1 MTTHPAYRV
10 LSVTR
15 LVGQI
20 YAGYKAIQ
28 LLGKV
33 TNSDYADEQ
42 LRRHH
47 RRCAELIYR
56 TAADLQ
62 GLLIKSCQFIGTR
75 ADVLPDEYIEVLSR
89 LQDRVPPRPVAEITR
104 TIEQELRRPVKE
116 VFRTFDPKPLA
127 AASLAQVHRA
137 TTRDGREVAVK
148 VQYDNIAELVE
159 IDLRTF
165 SFFVNLLAKIEKSFD
180 MRLVIRELSKYLPR
194 ELDFEHEAK
203 NSEHIRANLSVRGDV
218 IVPEVLREYTTK
230 KLLVMEY
237 VPGIKVTDVEALK
250 AAGIDK
256 HQVAHLLSEVYCHQI
271 LIDGF
276 FHADPHP
283 GNILVQPG
291 PKLVLLDFG
300 LAKDFPPGFQLRIAE
315 LTGAI
320 LANDPARTAAAFE
333 ALGFRTRDG
342 DPNTLLALGEAF
354 LGRVARE
361 GKAYADKEMID
372 QLNEELPR
380 VLRANPI
387 VEAPSDILLVVRV
400 MGLLAGIGKQLDS
413 RVDPMAMLLPF
424 VAGSGP
430 QAGDTVH

>member
-1 MTTHPAYRV
+1 MQHHPVYRV
-10 LSVTR
+10 FSVTR

-33 TNSDYADEQ
+33 TSSDFADDQ

-47 RRCAELIYR
+47 RRCAELVYR

-89 LQDRVPPRPVAEITR
+89 LHDRVPPRPVAEIMR
-104 TIEQELRRPVKE
+104 TIEAELGLPVSE
-116 VFRTFDPKPLA
+116 VFSEFDATPLA

-148 VQYDNIAELVE
+148 VQYDNIAHLVDV
-159 IDLRTF
+159 DLRTF
-165 SFFVNLLAKIEKSFD
+165 SFFVNLLARIEKTFD

-194 ELDFEHEAK
+194 ELDFEHEAS
-203 NSEHIRANLSVRGDV
+203 NSAHIRANLSGRGDV

-237 VPGIKVTDVEALK
+237 VPGIKVTDVAALK
-250 AAGIDK
+250 EAGIDK
-256 HQVAHLLSEVYCHQI
+256 HHVAHLLSEVYCHQI

-291 PKLVLLDFG
+291 PRLVLLDFG
-300 LAKDFPPGFQLRIAE
+300 LAKDFPPGFQLRIVE
-315 LTGAI
+315 LTGSI
-320 LANDPARTAAAFE
+320 LANDPARTAAAFA
-333 ALGFRTRDG
+333 ALGFRTRNG
-342 DPNTLLALGEAF
+342 DPDTLLALGEAF

-361 GKAYADKEMID
+361 GKAYADKELIE

-387 VEAPSDILLVVRV
+387 VEAPSDILLVIRV

-413 RVDPMAMLLPF
+413 KVDPMAMLLPF
-424 VAGSGP
+424 VAGTG
-430 QAGDTVH
+430 AGAADTVH

>member
-1 MTTHPAYRV
+1 MHHHPVYRV

-33 TNSDYADEQ
+33 TSAAYADEQ

-47 RRCAELIYR
+47 RRCAELIYE
-56 TAADLQ
+56 TAAQLQ

-89 LQDRVPPRPVAEITR
+89 LHDRVPPRPLAEIQR
-104 TIEQELRRPVKE
+104 TVEAELRRPLKE
-116 VFRTFDPKPLA
+116 VFSEFDAAPLA

-137 TTRDGREVAVK
+137 VTRDGREVAVK
-148 VQYDNIAELVE
+148 VQYDNIARLVDV
-159 IDLRTF
+159 DLRTF
-165 SFFVNLLAKIEKSFD
+165 SFFVHLLARIEKTFD

-194 ELDFEHEAK
+194 ELDFEHEAS
-203 NSEHIRANLSVRGDV
+203 NSAHIRANLSGRGDV
-218 IVPEVLREYTTK
+218 IVPEVLRELTTK

-237 VPGIKVTDVEALK
+237 VPGIKVTDVAALK
-250 AAGIDK
+250 NAGIDK
-256 HQVAHLLSEVYCHQI
+256 HQVAHLLSQVYCHQI

-291 PKLVLLDFG
+291 PRLVLLDFG
-300 LAKDFPPGFQLRIAE
+300 LAKDFPPGFQMRIVE
-315 LTGAI
+315 LTGSI
-320 LANDPARTAAAFE
+320 LANDAARTAAAFA
-333 ALGFRTRDG
+333 ALGFRTRNG
-342 DPNTLLALGEAF
+342 DPDTLLALGEAF
-354 LGRVARE
+354 LGRVARD
-361 GKAYADKEMID
+361 GKAYADKELIE

-413 RVDPMAMLLPF
+413 KVDPMAMLLPF
-424 VAGSGP
+424 VAGSVP
-430 QAGDTVH
+430 SATETIH

>member
-1 MTTHPAYRV
+1 
-10 LSVTR
+10 
-15 LVGQI
+15 
-20 YAGYKAIQ
+20 
-28 LLGKV
+28 
-33 TNSDYADEQ
+33 
-42 LRRHH
+42 
-47 RRCAELIYR
+47 
-56 TAADLQ
+56 
-62 GLLIKSCQFIGTR
+62 
-75 ADVLPDEYIEVLSR
+75 
-89 LQDRVPPRPVAEITR
+89 
-104 TIEQELRRPVKE
+104 
-116 VFRTFDPKPLA
+116 
-127 AASLAQVHRA
+127 
-137 TTRDGREVAVK
+137 
-148 VQYDNIAELVE
+148 
-159 IDLRTF
+159 
-165 SFFVNLLAKIEKSFD
+165 VNVLAKIEKSFD

-203 NSEHIRANLSVRGDV
+203 NCEHIRANLTVRGDV

-237 VPGIKVTDVEALK
+237 VPGIKVTDVAALK

-315 LTGAI
+315 LAGAI

-430 QAGDTVH
+430 KAGDTIH

>member
-1 MTTHPAYRV
+1 MVRPVHRV
-10 LSVTR
+10 LAVSR
-15 LVGQI
+15 MVGQI
-20 YAGYKAIQ
+20 YAGYKVIQ

-33 TNSDYADEQ
+33 SSVAYADQQ
-42 LRRHH
+42 LQRHH

-56 TAADLQ
+56 TAAELQ

-89 LQDRVPPRPVAEITR
+89 LQDRVPPRPVADIKR
-104 TIEQELRRPVKE
+104 TIERELRRPLTE
-116 VFRTFDPKPLA
+116 VFREFDPVPIA

-137 TTRDGREVAVK
+137 TTRDGRDVAVK
-148 VQYDNIAELVE
+148 VQYDDIAELVD

-165 SFFVNLLAKIEKSFD
+165 TFFVNLLARVEKTFD
-180 MRLVIRELSKYLPR
+180 LRLVIRELSKYLPR
-194 ELDFEHEAK
+194 ELDFEHEAD
-203 NSEHIRANLSVRGDV
+203 NSDHIRANLASRSDV
-218 IVPEVLREYTTK
+218 IVPEVLREYTTT

-237 VPGIKVTDVEALK
+237 VPGIKITDVAALK

-256 HQVAHLLSEVYCHQI
+256 HEVAHLLSEIYCQQI
-271 LIDGF
+271 LVDGF

-291 PKLVLLDFG
+291 PRLVLLDFG
-300 LAKDFPPGFQLRIAE
+300 LAKDFPPGFQIGVAE
-315 LTGAI
+315 LTAAI
-320 LANDPARTAAAFE
+320 LANDPQRTAAAFA
-333 ALGFRTRDG
+333 ALGFRTRSGSSDS
-342 DPNTLLALGEAF
+342 LLALGEAF

-361 GKAYADKEMID
+361 GKAYADKELIEHFND
-372 QLNEELPR
+372 ELPR

-387 VEAPSDILLVVRV
+387 VEAPTHFLLVIRV

-424 VAGSGP
+424 VASSSP
-430 QAGDTVH
+430 SPAVAEV